1 MATEE
6 DLRRIALGLPRTSEG
21 QSYRTPSFA
30 VAGRSFLRL
39 RTEAE
44 GGLVVFVPDLG
55 EKQALLE
62 ADPDV
67 YFTTPH
73 YDGYPA
79 VLVRLEAVG
88 LAELRELVTESWR
101 LKAPVRLRKLF
112 DQENGGDRSAGPGTA
127 PPAPL

>member
-6 DLRRIALGLPRTSEG
+6 DLRRIALALPETVEG
-21 QSYRTPSFA
+21 RSYQGSPSFT

-44 GGLVVFVPDLG
+44 GALVVFVPDLG

-62 ADPDV
+62 GDPDV

-79 VLVRLEAVG
+79 VLVRLDLVG
-88 LAELRELVTESWR
+88 LDELRELVTESWR
-101 LKAPVRLRKLF
+101 LKAPVRARKLL
-112 DQENGGDRSAGPGTA
+112 DAG
-127 PPAPL
+127 

>member
-6 DLRRIALGLPRTSEG
+6 DLRRIALALPETAE
-21 QSYRTPSFA
+21 
-30 VAGRSFLRL
+30 GRSYHGSPSWTVNGRPFLRL

-44 GGLVVFVPDLG
+44 GALVVFVPDLG

-62 ADPDV
+62 GDPEV

-79 VLVRLEAVG
+79 VLVRLPAVG
-88 LAELRELVTESWR
+88 LDELRELVTESWR
-101 LKAPVRLRKLF
+101 LKAPVRARKLL
-112 DQENGGDRSAGPGTA
+112 DGA
-127 PPAPL
+127 